1 VVFLLGTITRGEFLS
16 TQLSAGNT
24 IETRCTRCNGVLNHT
39 IVAMVGEKIVRV
51 ECSTC
56 HGVHA
61 FHPVKAPKVPK
72 APAAA
77 KAGQKK
83 IATPRTSK
91 ADPEAAARAEWEA
104 LQPEMDA
111 SQAIPYDMNRVYRV
125 KNLLSH
131 PNFGLGIVQLL
142 IPPNKIDV
150 LFQAGKKRL
159 RCG

>member
-1 VVFLLGTITRGEFLS
+1 MS
-16 TQLSAGNT
+16 TQLSAGST

-51 ECSTC
+51 ECATC

-61 FHPVKAPKVPK
+61 YHPVKVPK
-72 APAAA
+72 GPAGA
-77 KAGQKK
+77 KAVRVNVAAPRK
-83 IATPRTSK
+83 IK

-104 LQPEMDA
+104 LLPDMDQ

-131 PNFGLGIVQLL
+131 PNFGLGIVQLV

-150 LFQAGKKRL
+150 LFKDGKKRL

>member
-1 VVFLLGTITRGEFLS
+1 MS
-16 TQLSAGNT
+16 TQLSAGST
-24 IETRCTRCNGVLNHT
+24 IETRCTRCKGVLNHS

-61 FHPVKAPKVPK
+61 FHPAKAPKE
-72 APAAA
+72 PAAA
-77 KAGQKK
+77 KGAPKK
-83 IATPRTSK
+83 AAVPRKTK
-91 ADPEAAARAEWEA
+91 ADPEAAARAEWAE
-104 LQPEMDA
+104 LQPGMNAE
-111 SQAIPYDMNRVYRV
+111 QAIPYDMDRPFRL
-125 KNLLSH
+125 KNLLAH

-150 LFQAGKKRL
+150 LFQDGKKRL

>member
-1 VVFLLGTITRGEFLS
+1 MSR
-16 TQLSAGNT
+16 QLSAGST

-56 HGVHA
+56 HGLHA
-61 FHPVKAPKVPK
+61 YHPVKAPKVP
-72 APAAA
+72 AAA
-77 KAGQKK
+77 KTARIKV
-83 IATPRTSK
+83 AAPRRTK
-91 ADPEAAARAEWEA
+91 ADPEAAERAEWAE
-104 LQPEMDA
+104 LQPGMDPT
-111 SQAIPYDMNRVYRV
+111 QAIPYDMTRAYRL

-131 PNFGLGIVQLL
+131 PNFGLGVVQLV

-150 LFQAGKKRL
+150 LFQDGKKRL

>member
-1 VVFLLGTITRGEFLS
+1 MN
-16 TQLSAGNT
+16 TQLSAGST

-61 FHPVKAPKVPK
+61 YHPLKATKE
-72 APAAA
+72 PAAA
-77 KAGQKK
+77 KATSKK
-83 IATPRTSK
+83 AAAPRKSK
-91 ADPEAAARAEWEA
+91 ADPEAAARAEWAE
-104 LQPEMDA
+104 LQPGMDS
-111 SQAIPYDMNRVYRV
+111 SQAIPYDMTRVYRL

-131 PNFGLGIVQLL
+131 PNFGLGVVQLV

-150 LFQAGKKRL
+150 LFQDSKKRL

>member
-1 VVFLLGTITRGEFLS
+1 MNR
-16 TQLSAGNT
+16 QLSAGNT
-24 IETRCTRCNGVLNHT
+24 IETRCTRCKGVLNHT

-61 FHPVKAPKVPK
+61 YHPVKVPK
-72 APAAA
+72 EPAAA
-77 KAGQKK
+77 KGTQKK
-83 IATPRTSK
+83 TAAPRKTK
-91 ADPEAAARAEWEA
+91 ADPETVARAEWEA
-104 LQPEMDA
+104 LQPDMDA
-111 SQAIPYDMNRVYRV
+111 AQAIPYDMTRIYRV

-131 PNFGLGIVQLL
+131 PNFGLGVVQLV

-150 LFQAGKKRL
+150 LFQSGKKRL

>member
-1 VVFLLGTITRGEFLS
+1 MS
-16 TQLSAGNT
+16 TQLSAGST

-61 FHPVKAPKVPK
+61 YHPVKTPREA
-72 APAAA
+72 AAA
-77 KAGQKK
+77 KGATKK
-83 IATPRTSK
+83 AAAPRKTK
-91 ADPEAAARAEWEA
+91 VDPEAAARAEWAE
-104 LQPEMDA
+104 LLLGMDSA
-111 SQAIPYDMNRVYRV
+111 QAIPYDMTRVYRL

-131 PNFGLGIVQLL
+131 PNFGLGIVQLV
-142 IPPNKIDV
+142 IVPNKIDV
-150 LFQAGKKRL
+150 LFQNGKKRL

>member
-1 VVFLLGTITRGEFLS
+1 MNR
-16 TQLSAGNT
+16 QLSAGST
-24 IETRCTRCNGVLNHT
+24 IETRCSRCKGVLNHT

-61 FHPVKAPKVPK
+61 FHPVKVPK
-72 APAAA
+72 SPAAA
-77 KAGQKK
+77 TGSRAKTA
-83 IATPRTSK
+83 APRKTK

-104 LQPEMDA
+104 LQPDMDA
-111 SQAIPYDMNRVYRV
+111 AQAIPYDMNRPFRL
-125 KNLLSH
+125 KNVLSH
-131 PNFGLGIVQLL
+131 PNFGLGIVQLV

-150 LFQAGKKRL
+150 LFQDGKKRL

>member
-1 VVFLLGTITRGEFLS
+1 
-16 TQLSAGNT
+16 
-24 IETRCTRCNGVLNHT
+24 VLNHT

-61 FHPVKAPKVPK
+61 YHPVKVPK
-72 APAAA
+72 EPAVARGAQKTAA
-77 KAGQKK
+77 V
-83 IATPRTSK
+83 PRKTK

-104 LQPEMDA
+104 LQPDMDS

-131 PNFGLGIVQLL
+131 PNFGLGIVQLV
-142 IPPNKIDV
+142 IVPNKIDV
-150 LFQAGKKRL
+150 LFKDGKKRL

>member
-1 VVFLLGTITRGEFLS
+1 MTA
-16 TQLSAGNT
+16 QLSAGST

-61 FHPVKAPKVPK
+61 YHPVKPAK
-72 APAAA
+72 APATA

-83 IATPRTSK
+83 ASSPRSAK
-91 ADPEAAARAEWEA
+91 ADPEAASRAEWEA
-104 LQPEMDA
+104 LQPEMDPA
-111 SQAIPYDMNRVYRV
+111 QAIPYDMNRVYRL

-131 PNFGLGIVQLL
+131 PNFGLGIVQLV
-142 IPPNKIDV
+142 IPPHKIDV
-150 LFQAGKKRL
+150 LFQTGKKRL

>member
-1 VVFLLGTITRGEFLS
+1 MSR
-16 TQLSAGNT
+16 QLSAGST
-24 IETRCTRCNGVLNHT
+24 IETRCTRCKGVLNHT

-61 FHPVKAPKVPK
+61 FHPVKPPKE
-72 APAAA
+72 AATA
-77 KAGQKK
+77 KAARTKV
-83 IATPRTSK
+83 AAPRKTK
-91 ADPEAAARAEWEA
+91 ADPDAAARAEWEA
-104 LQPEMDA
+104 LQPGLDS
-111 SQAIPYDMNRVYRV
+111 SQAIPYDMNRAYRM

-131 PNFGLGIVQLL
+131 PNFGLGIVQLV

-150 LFQAGKKRL
+150 LFQDGKKRL

>member
-1 VVFLLGTITRGEFLS
+1 LS

-61 FHPVKAPKVPK
+61 FHPVKPPKVPK
-72 APAAA
+72 APVAA

-83 IATPRTSK
+83 VAAPRTAK
-91 ADPEAAARAEWEA
+91 ADPEAADRAEWEA
-104 LQPEMDA
+104 QRADMDPA
-111 SQAIPYDMNRVYRV
+111 QAVPYDMNRVYRV
-125 KNLLSH
+125 RSLLSH
-131 PNFGLGIVQLL
+131 PNFGLGIVQLV
-142 IPPNKIDV
+142 IAPNKIDV
-150 LFQAGKKRL
+150 LFQVGKKRL

>member
-1 VVFLLGTITRGEFLS
+1 MSR
-16 TQLSAGNT
+16 QLSAGNT
-24 IETRCTRCNGVLNHT
+24 IETRCTRCKGILNHS

-61 FHPVKAPKVPK
+61 YHPVKTPKETAATK
-72 APAAA
+72 SSSKKAAA
-77 KAGQKK
+77 
-83 IATPRTSK
+83 PRKTK
-91 ADPEAAARAEWEA
+91 ADPEAAARAEWAE
-104 LQPEMDA
+104 LQPGMNPE
-111 SQAIPYDMNRVYRV
+111 QAIPYDMTRVYRL

-131 PNFGLGIVQLL
+131 PNFGLGIVQLV

-150 LFQAGKKRL
+150 LFQDGKKRL

>member
-1 VVFLLGTITRGEFLS
+1 
-16 TQLSAGNT
+16 
-24 IETRCTRCNGVLNHT
+24 
-39 IVAMVGEKIVRV
+39 MVGEKIVRV

-61 FHPVKAPKVPK
+61 YHPAKTPK
-72 APAAA
+72 APAVPRDGLKKAA
-77 KAGQKK
+77 APRKA
-83 IATPRTSK
+83 K

-104 LQPEMDA
+104 LQPDMDPA
-111 SQAIPYDMNRVYRV
+111 QAISYDMNRAYRL

-131 PNFGLGIVQLL
+131 PNFGLGIVQLV

-150 LFQAGKKRL
+150 LFQSGKKRL